1 MTSQIIS
8 LTLKNLKKIWLE
20 REIPNISEQNAEF
33 LKQLIRDKNPKHILE
48 IGTANGYSALH
59 FVTAISDDSD
69 ITTIEQAWN
78 MHIDAITNFKNCK
91 IKNIHAIWGDA
102 KMVIPTLADDF
113 FDFVYIDA
121 MKKEYLEYFLLA
133 LPHMSIDAMIVID
146 DVEKFRD
153 KMIDFFDFLSDKN
166 IPYILEKTDRDD
178 SIMIINRWAFLYIWD

>member
-1 MTSQIIS
+1 MNSQIIN
-8 LTLKNLKKIWLE
+8 LTLKNLKKIWLA
-20 REIPNISEQNAEF
+20 RDIPNISEQNAEF

-48 IGTANGYSALH
+48 IGTANGYSALQ
-59 FVTAISDDSD
+59 FVTATSDEAD

-91 IKNIHAIWGDA
+91 IKNIIAIWGDA
-102 KMVIPTLADDF
+102 KMVIPTLSDDF

-121 MKKEYLEYFLLA
+121 MKKEYLKYFLLA
-133 LPHMSIDAMIVID
+133 LPKMTIDALIVID

-153 KMIDFFDFLSDKN
+153 KMRDFYDFLSDKN

-178 SIMIINRWAFLYIWD
+178 SIMIINRRDFLSIWD